1 MANYHFSVDIVKRSA
16 GRSSVAAAAYRS
28 GEKLTDFRTGK
39 RYDFRHKDDVTHK
52 TIMLPDSAPAWMKDR
67 QALWNYVEQFEK
79 RVDAQL
85 CRDVNFDL
93 PKELTTQQNIELAEK
108 FVQDMFVSK
117 GMIADLAIHTK
128 VAPDGEKLSHAHV
141 LLTLREVSER
151 GFGLKNRAWNSKDLL
166 QDWRVEWANYAN
178 RSLSLNGH
186 KERVDHRSLE
196 EQGIALEPQN
206 RRGNENYKF
215 NGRRKAEHERIAR
228 DNAERIL
235 ADPSIATRA
244 LTRNQSTFSTK
255 DIHAFAKRHSANET
269 QQAEV
274 FAAIRN
280 HSELVQV
287 QEYKDCFT
295 TRQMLHLEM
304 DMLNKAN
311 RLDINKGH
319 QVKEFEVTRPL
330 TEEQKEVL
338 DHLVAAGDMKCVIGY
353 AGSGKSYL
361 LGAAREVWEQS
372 GYRVEGLTLSGIA
385 ASGLQASSGIESR
398 TLASRISYWNK
409 DEEKL
414 TKDTILVVDEAGML
428 GSRQVARILK
438 EVEQAEAKVV
448 FVGDT
453 EQLQAIEAGSPFRA
467 ISERFST
474 MNLSEI
480 RRQTQVWQQEATK
493 AFGRGDTADAIR
505 RYDEHGCIQ
514 AFETKEMARAEMIK
528 KWQEDRKYY
537 PDETK
542 IMLAYTREDAQLLNE
557 AARNLL
563 KETGELGKGKEF
575 KTIYRTSDHLSIEE
589 QEMITEEG
597 KRNFA
602 INDRILFLQNDRVL
616 DVMNGSM
623 GNVKSIDG
631 RMMTVKLDQDK
642 REVIFDTEVYKAF
655 DHGYATTIA
664 KSQGVCADTGY
675 LLATRHCDSNSVYPA
690 MTRHREDVTVFY
702 GKDEFRSHNEFIE
715 CMTRKR
721 TKYLA
726 LESIDDRLQNYLDI
740 SAQKERMPK
749 FSQIKDPAEKELW
762 KELRDK
768 TEKLAHEI
776 VSDAHLNKIAQQQE
790 IYKAIE
796 RDAIGYK
803 TSQRIAQ
810 ELAMHNSQDRGLD
823 MGMGW

>member
-1 MANYHFSVDIVKRSA
+1 MDE
-16 GRSSVAAAAYRS
+16 G
-28 GEKLTDFRTGK
+28 
-39 RYDFRHKDDVTHK
+39 
-52 TIMLPDSAPAWMKDR
+52 R

-79 RVDAQL
+79 RADAQL

-108 FVQDMFVSK
+108 FVQEMFVAK
-117 GMIADLAIHTK
+117 GMITDLAIHTK
-128 VAPDGEKLSHAHV
+128 NGSDGCKLSHAHV
-141 LLTLREVSER
+141 LLTMREVSEQ
-151 GFGLKNRAWNSKDLL
+151 GFGLKNREWNSKDLL

-178 RSLSLNGH
+178 EALSLNGH
-186 KERVDHRSLE
+186 SERITHLSLA
-196 EQGIALEPQN
+196 EQGIALEPQV

-215 NGRRKAEHERIAR
+215 NDRRKAEHERIAR

-235 ADPSIATRA
+235 ADPTIAIKA
-244 LTRNQSTFSTK
+244 LTRNQSTFSEK
-255 DIHAFAKRHSANET
+255 DIHAFAKRHSVHET
-269 QQAEV
+269 QYFDVYE
-274 FAAIRN
+274 AIRD
-280 HSELVQV
+280 SKELV
-287 QEYKDCFT
+287 EIFGKNASFT
-295 TRQMLHLEM
+295 SKRMLNLEM
-304 DMLNKAN
+304 SMLTKAN
-311 RLDINKGH
+311 KLDMSKGH
-319 QVKEFEVTRPL
+319 AVKEVEVTRPL
-330 TEEQKEVL
+330 SDEQKEVL
-338 DHLVAAGDMKCVIGY
+338 DHLVASGDMKCVIGY

-372 GYRVEGLTLSGIA
+372 GYKVEGITLSGIA

-398 TLASRISYWNK
+398 TLASRMSYWDK
-409 DEEKL
+409 GEEKL
-414 TKDTILVVDEAGML
+414 TKDTVLVIDEAGML
-428 GSRQVARILK
+428 GSRQIDKILK

-563 KETGELGKGKEF
+563 KEKGELGKGKEF

-589 QEMITEEG
+589 HEMITEEG
-597 KRNFA
+597 RRNFA
-602 INDRILFLQNDRVL
+602 ISDRILFLQNDRTL
-616 DVMNGSM
+616 GVMNGNL
-623 GNVKSIDG
+623 GNVKRITG
-631 RMMTVKLDQDK
+631 RTITVELDQDK
-642 REVIFDTEVYKAF
+642 REVIFDSGVYKNF
-655 DHGYATTIA
+655 DHGYATTVHKA
-664 KSQGVCADTGY
+664 QGVTVDSTY
-675 LLATRHCDSNSVYPA
+675 LLASRHLDSNASYVGMSRHKEELKVY
-690 MTRHREDVTVFY
+690 Y
-702 GKDEFRSHNEFIE
+702 GQDEFNNKQELVKSMSH
-715 CMTRKR
+715 KR
-721 TKYLA
+721 DKPLA
-726 LESIDDRLQNYLDI
+726 LERVDTKLQDYLNV
-740 SAQKERMPK
+740 SMQREGLPK
-749 FSQIKDPAEKELW
+749 LSQIEDPAEKALW
-762 KELRDK
+762 RELRDK
-768 TEKLAHEI
+768 AEKLAHEI
-776 VSDAHLNKIAQQQE
+776 VNDAHLNKIAKEQE

-796 RDAIGYK
+796 RDAIGYQ

-810 ELAMHNSQDRGLD
+810 ELAMHNSQDRG
-823 MGMGW
+823 MNWGMG